1 MSLPRNLKFGSKIES
16 SSARAY
22 KSNIQPVGASSY
34 GLGEVC
40 TFQIPTRNNLVLV
53 PSESYLKFNF
63 KVTNGATANVMR
75 LDSCGIAGIINNIK
89 VYHGSNLLESINE
102 YALLSK
108 IAMDIFAPTDACYGK
123 YNVMAGTRND
133 LVVTTN
139 TVAANVATTP
149 DTTMILANSLRTAV
163 HALTLPSL
171 QINSGELISNA
182 LAGAAVSTDTT
193 YCISLI
199 SILGTLCPN
208 QYFPLFAC
216 SSSPIRLE
224 ITFQDSIYKMMS
236 ASHPVAAGALG
247 VIISNIEYVG
257 SFIEL
262 SDNAMGMVQSSLLG
276 QPLQF
281 CTQSYRNYQ
290 TTFPLTDGVSTQVN
304 FPISAKFSSLKS
316 LFLTI
321 RSGAHINTPSYF
333 SNSCN
338 SHSLQDYSFRV
349 GSQIM
354 PSRPVNSYQECFA
367 ELLKAAGSFS
377 DINHQPS
384 IEKFTY
390 TAASPV
396 ANTALGNTNSNS
408 FVIGLDM
415 ETYSNANKDS
425 IFSGFNSL
433 TDDIYAT
440 LNFSNGLG
448 AVGRFDAFAL
458 FDQVVVF
465 ENGTCYV
472 KF

>member
-1 MSLPRNLKFGSKIES
+1 MLPKNLKFGSKVES

-63 KVTNGATANVMR
+63 KVTNGGAINVLR
-75 LDSCGIAGIINNIK
+75 LDSCGIAGVINNIK
-89 VYHGSNLLESINE
+89 IYHGSNLLEMTNE
-102 YALLSK
+102 YGLLSK

-133 LVVTTN
+133 LVTNLTDTVGAAAINADLASTVTL
-139 TVAANVATTP
+139 ANALRTYLGATTKP
-149 DTTMILANSLRTAV
+149 A
-163 HALTLPSL
+163 L

-182 LAGAAVSTDTT
+182 LAANAVSTDTT

-199 SILGTLCPN
+199 SILGTLCPH

-216 SSSPIRLE
+216 SSAPVRIE
-224 ITFQDSIYKMMS
+224 ITFHDSIYKMMS
-236 ASHPVAAGALG
+236 ASQAVAS
-247 VIISNIEYVG
+247 VQVSNIEYVG

-262 SDNAMGMVQSSLLG
+262 SDNAMQMVNSSLMG

-281 CTQSYRNYQ
+281 CTQAYRNYQ
-290 TTFPLTDGVSTQVN
+290 TTVPLTNGVITQAN

-321 RSGAHINTPSYF
+321 RSGAAINAATYF
-333 SNSCN
+333 PYSCN
-338 SHSLQDYSFRV
+338 THSLTDYSFRV

-354 PSRPVNSYQECFA
+354 PSKPVNSYQECFA

-390 TAASPV
+390 TAAVPV
-396 ANTALGNTNSNS
+396 ANSALGNSNSNS
-408 FVIGLDM
+408 FIIGLDM

-440 LNFSNGLG
+440 LNFQDGLG